1 MVFIDVHC
9 HLDFYNN
16 IEIKKIIEN
25 SKKSNV
31 KIIVVNGVNP
41 KSNKRIIEISNN
53 YPEIKAS
60 LGLYPT
66 NSVKLSKEQ
75 IQEEIEF
82 IKKNKII
89 AIGEIGLDLKEL
101 ESLDKQEKNFRKML
115 KLAKELNK
123 PVIVHSRKAEKQVIE
138 ILKAENIKK
147 VVMHCFCGKIKL
159 VEKII
164 ENNWMLSI
172 PSNVKHS
179 EQFQKIIEI
188 APIENLLCET
198 DSPFLHPDKEMN
210 NTPVNVIESYKKIAE
225 IKNLKIEKVEK
236 EIEKNYK
243 RIFS

>member
-16 IEIKKIIEN
+16 KEIKKIIEN

-53 YPEIKAS
+53 SPEIKAS

-66 NSVKLSKEQ
+66 DSVKLSKEQ

>member
-16 IEIKKIIEN
+16 KEIKKIIEN

-53 YPEIKAS
+53 SPEIKAS

-66 NSVKLSKEQ
+66 DSVKLSKDQ

>member
-16 IEIKKIIEN
+16 KEIKKIIEN

-66 NSVKLSKEQ
+66 DSVKLSKDQ

-82 IKKNKII
+82 IKKNEII

-179 EQFQKIIEI
+179 EQFQKMIEI

>member
-16 IEIKKIIEN
+16 KEIKKIIEN

-53 YPEIKAS
+53 SPEIKAS

-66 NSVKLSKEQ
+66 DSVKLSKDQ

-82 IKKNKII
+82 IKKNEII